1 MLVIITDGM
10 DNGADPPFL
19 STDPSAQ
26 VPVLTS
32 LEFYVVIQESRL
44 GGGFLVYYFTMYDL
58 YKAMMTKSFHLID
71 GVIKSLD
78 RLVQV
83 FQLVF
88 DPNQQIYGNRN
99 GKTHVGDHAEQLL
112 HYHFL
117 LSRTGFRST
126 MR

>member
-58 YKAMMTKSFHLID
+58 YMSHI
-71 GVIKSLD
+71 
-78 RLVQV
+78 RQ
-83 FQLVF
+83 
-88 DPNQQIYGNRN
+88 
-99 GKTHVGDHAEQLL
+99 
-112 HYHFL
+112 
-117 LSRTGFRST
+117 
-126 MR
+126 